1 MEGCFSVTVGDVGVE
16 GFPTRR
22 YQLLGGGYVGFCR
35 HGAGFLVVGG
45 RTMRVVNLEPCFVW
59 CKDLNLKSEFF
70 SIMSPNFVSDCFR
83 WPRPWVSLFC
93 GLDWAFKLEI
103 S

>member
-1 MEGCFSVTVGDVGVE
+1 
-16 GFPTRR
+16 
-22 YQLLGGGYVGFCR
+22 VGFCR

-45 RTMRVVNLEPCFVW
+45 RTMRVVNLEPCFVR

-93 GLDWAFKLEI
+93 GLGWAFKLEI